1 MQDSLPLSL
10 LTVSIVLEEVATA
23 DLFRTIALDVMDVN
37 RTEVDVVGS
46 KLAGE
51 EDKKK
56 LLPVMMLQLE
66 MPMVLLLMMPMALLL
81 MMPMVL
87 PLKVPLTMKTMEAE
101 LMILMVPQLELMM
114 LMVPQL
120 ELMMLMVLQL
130 QLMMLMVLQLM
141 MLMVPQLRDLAKT
154 TETTPTTVLM
164 FP

>member
-1 MQDSLPLSL
+1 MSL

-56 LLPVMMLQLE
+56 LLPVMKLQL
-66 MPMVLLLMMPMALLL
+66 VLQLRNMALLL

-87 PLKVPLTMKTMEAE
+87 PLKVPLTMKTMEVE

-114 LMVPQL
+114 LMV
-120 ELMMLMVLQL
+120 LQ
-130 QLMMLMVLQLM
+130 LQLM